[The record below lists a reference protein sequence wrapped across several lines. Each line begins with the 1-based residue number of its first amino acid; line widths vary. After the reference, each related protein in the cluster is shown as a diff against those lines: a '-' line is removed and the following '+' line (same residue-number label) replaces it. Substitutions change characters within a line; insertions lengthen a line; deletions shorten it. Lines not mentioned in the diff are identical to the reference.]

1 MVKRRGLTLSIFLF
15 AALSLVMVGCGGGEQ
30 TSTPDTTENT
40 ASNNTNNQEDSSQS
54 TSNNNNNEETTDQ
67 TASTPPETSETP
79 EVADTDTDET
89 ADQGTEEVASND
101 NQTDADNPLEVSKVE
116 FFPDNGMIA
125 TGGSVAMNATLT
137 NTGSEL
143 FEDDIWMFMN
153 GNPVAQQQVSLAP
166 NETATFFYQLLDVTR
181 PGTQIVGILDWSRT
195 VDVVDPAID
204 SAVRPGQ
211 VANDAKV
218 IGAAEGIIDNGIP
231 GGKIITS
238 AFEPP
243 KSFNPYASQET
254 SSTSII
260 HRMHSY
266 LVEENAMNFDLVP
279 GLAKSWKIS
288 PDGKEVVFYLRENLK
303 FSDGHPFTA
312 DDVVFSVNDLILN
325 CDIPNNYRD
334 TYNVAGEEIYFEKI
348 DELTVKAVLPD
359 VFRPFFNTIK
369 NDPILPK
376 HLLEGKVAKLVPG
389 TWQNFSLANCA
400 VQDNLGNLRAAYSAG
415 DRDAV
420 FDALNENIGTLN
432 DAIQSQ
438 DVGEIKG
445 AALLVAESIQSV
457 KSGISDAKL
466 TGILDGAIDQ
476 LAGIEALA
484 QAGEW
489 GVPPGTFQNNWTTA
503 AEPSALVGMGPYT
516 MVRYDVEQQ
525 VLLKRNPHYWKVDP
539 NGVQLPYIE
548 EMAILVVKDR
558 NTQVAK
564 FITGETDVLQLDG
577 TNRPEDW
584 PQIRRDAESKGW
596 EALTGGPS
604 FTTLW
609 ISFNQD
615 VEEIGHPGD
624 LNKRAL
630 QTVFRNLD
638 FRKAIAFSV
647 DKASMINNIFNGLGA
662 PQWSP
667 VSVPSP
673 YYDDSNG
680 DDYDPYAYSPDT
692 SISLL
697 DGLSLTDVDGDGVRN
712 ITDSFLLSNGFTQD
726 ELAQLPAEADREL
739 EFTLSTNQGNEVREN
754 SSQAV
759 RTDAAAIGVKV
770 NFRPKDFGTLVD
782 ELLGSSYDAIIL
794 GFTGDADPSAS
805 ANIWRTTGHL
815 HAWKYSAAEN
825 PLPWETR
832 VNALFDAGV
841 ATYDFDDAKAAY
853 VEFQRLVRDNLPLI
867 YLVVQRNL
875 YVSKK
880 SLANNQN
887 FGANAYLGFNGGRG
901 FDDILWWRD
910 EARRTTASN

>member
-1 MVKRRGLTLSIFLF
+1 MVKRRGLTFVLFLF
-15 AALSLVMVGCGGGEQ
+15 VALSLVIVGCGGGEQ
-30 TSTPDTTENT
+30 TSTTQQETQNDTATNQTETPDETSQNEQPDSTAQDNTEET
-40 ASNNTNNQEDSSQS
+40 ASNTN
-54 TSNNNNNEETTDQ
+54 
-67 TASTPPETSETP
+67 ETP
-79 EVADTDTDET
+79 DTQTDET
-89 ADQGTEEVASND
+89 SDEASEEVVSNEA
-101 NQTDADNPLEVSKVE
+101 QTDLSVEVSKVE
-116 FFPDNGMIA
+116 FFPENGMIA
-125 TGGSVAMNATLT
+125 TGGSVAMNATFT
-137 NTGSEL
+137 NTGNEVFDNSIFL
-143 FEDDIWMFMN
+143 FMN
-153 GNPVAQQQVSLAP
+153 GNPVVQQQVSLAP
-166 NETATFFYQLLDVTR
+166 NESETYFYQLLDVTR
-181 PGTQIVGILDWSRT
+181 TGTQIVGVLDWSRT
-195 VDVVDPAID
+195 IEVVDPAID
-204 SAVRPGQ
+204 SAVRPGEIT
-211 VANDAKV
+211 NDARV
-218 IGAAEGIIDNGIP
+218 IGAGEGIIDNGIP

-243 KSFNPYASQET
+243 KSFNPYSSQET

-334 TYNVAGEEIYFEKI
+334 TYNVAGSEIYFEKI
-348 DELTVKAVLPD
+348 DELTVKAILPD

-389 TWQNFSLANCA
+389 AWQNFSLANCA
-400 VQDNLGNLRAAYSAG
+400 VQDNLGSLRATYSAD

-420 FDALNENIGTLN
+420 FDELAANISGLS
-432 DAIQSQ
+432 DAIQSE

-445 AALLVAESIQSV
+445 ATLLVTESLQAV
-457 KSGISDAKL
+457 KAGVSSDAKL
-466 TGILDGAIDQ
+466 ASIVDGALDQ
-476 LAGIEALA
+476 LSGIEARA

-503 AEPSALVGMGPYT
+503 ADPSALVGMGPYT

-548 EMAILVVKDR
+548 EMAILIVKDR

-584 PQIRRDAESKGW
+584 PQIRRDAADKGW

-624 LNKRAL
+624 LNKKAL

-638 FRKAIAFSV
+638 FRKAIAFSI

-673 YYDDSNG
+673 YFDDSNSE
-680 DDYDPYAYSPDT
+680 DYDPYAYSPET
-692 SISLL
+692 SMALL
-697 DGLSLTDVDGDGVRN
+697 DGLGLVDVDEDGVRN
-712 ITDSFLLSNGFTQD
+712 ITDAFLLDNGFSQSD
-726 ELAQLPAEADREL
+726 IDQMRSEADREI

-759 RTDAAAIGVKV
+759 RTDAEAIGVKV

-782 ELLGSSYDAIIL
+782 ELLGSSYDAILL
-794 GFTGDADPSAS
+794 GFTGDTDPSAS

-832 VNALFDAGV
+832 VNDLFDAAV
-841 ATYDFDDAKAAY
+841 ATYDVDEAKAAY

-880 SLANNQN
+880 SLANNMN

-901 FDDILWWRD
+901 FDDVLWWRD
-910 EARRTTASN
+910 EARRTAPSN